1 MTETFRP
8 AWWLPDPHTQTL
20 WPRFFRTRPR
30 LNTVTERWETPDG
43 DEIDVIRLGA
53 APGSPRLI
61 LVHGLEGSVRSH
73 YVGGLLHAASRRS
86 WGGDLLIFR
95 TCNGEV
101 NLARRSYHSGETED
115 LDLVV
120 RRVAA
125 EYPRAPLGLVGVSLG
140 GNVVLKWLGERAGYL
155 PAQVAAAVAIS
166 TPFDLARSARRI
178 GQGFSRV
185 YERHFLRSLRA
196 KALAKIERFPDLAR
210 REAVLAAR
218 TIWEF
223 DDAYTAAVHGFRD
236 AADYYAQSSSI
247 RFLDRIRV
255 PTLLLSARDDPFHPP
270 EVLSDVERIARS
282 NPHLVTDFPARGGHV
297 GFVEGAGPWRTRS
310 YAESRAVSFLAQK
323 LQVRPG
329 A

>member
-1 MTETFRP
+1 MTATFRP

-20 WPRFFRTRPR
+20 WPRFFRARPR
-30 LNTVTERWETPDG
+30 LATVTERWETPDG
-43 DEIDVIRLGA
+43 DEIDVIRLGTS
-53 APGSPRLI
+53 PGSPRLI

-73 YVGGLLHAASRRS
+73 YVGGLLDAAWGRG

-101 NLARRSYHSGETED
+101 NRARRSYHSGETDD

-120 RRVAA
+120 QRVAT
-125 EYPRAPLGLVGVSLG
+125 EYPKAPLGLVGVSLG
-140 GNVVLKWLGERAGYL
+140 ANVLLKWLGERSRDI
-155 PAQVAAAVAIS
+155 PPQVAAAVAIS

-185 YERHFLRSLRA
+185 YERHFLKSLRA
-196 KALAKIERFPDLAR
+196 KALAKIDRFPDLAK

-247 RFLDRIRV
+247 QFLPGIRV

-270 EVLSDVERIARS
+270 EVLDEVERIAQT
-282 NPHLVTDFPARGGHV
+282 NPYLATDFPARGGHV
-297 GFVEGAGPWRTRS
+297 GFVEGAVPWRARS
-310 YAESRAVSFLAQK
+310 YAESRAASFLAQK
-323 LQVRPG
+323 LQSRVG

>member
-1 MTETFRP
+1 MTATFRP

-20 WPRFFRTRPR
+20 WPRFFRARPR
-30 LNTVTERWETPDG
+30 LATVTERWETPDG
-43 DEIDVIRLGA
+43 DEIDVIRLGTS
-53 APGSPRLI
+53 PGSPRLI

-73 YVGGLLHAASRRS
+73 YVGGLLDAAWGRG

-101 NLARRSYHSGETED
+101 NRARRSYHSGETDD

-120 RRVAA
+120 QRVAT
-125 EYPRAPLGLVGVSLG
+125 EYPTAPLGLVGVSLG
-140 GNVVLKWLGERAGYL
+140 ANVLLKWLGERSRDI
-155 PAQVAAAVAIS
+155 PPQVAAAVAIS

-185 YERHFLRSLRA
+185 YERHFLKSLRA
-196 KALAKIERFPDLAR
+196 KALAKIDRFPDLAK

-247 RFLDRIRV
+247 QFLPGIRV

-270 EVLSDVERIARS
+270 EVLDEVERIAQT
-282 NPHLVTDFPARGGHV
+282 NPYLATDFPARGGHV
-297 GFVEGAGPWRTRS
+297 GFVEGTVPWRARS
-310 YAESRAVSFLAQK
+310 YAESRAASFLAQK
-323 LQVRPG
+323 LQSRVG

>member
-1 MTETFRP
+1 MTATFRP

-20 WPRFFRTRPR
+20 WPRFFRARPR
-30 LNTVTERWETPDG
+30 LATVTERWETPDG
-43 DEIDVIRLGA
+43 DEIDVIRLGTS
-53 APGSPRLI
+53 PGSPRLI

-73 YVGGLLHAASRRS
+73 YVGGLLDAAWGRG

-101 NLARRSYHSGETED
+101 NRARRSYHSGETDD

-120 RRVAA
+120 QRVAT
-125 EYPRAPLGLVGVSLG
+125 EYPTAPLGLVGVSLG
-140 GNVVLKWLGERAGYL
+140 ANVLLKWLGERSRDI
-155 PAQVAAAVAIS
+155 PPQVAAAVAIS

-185 YERHFLRSLRA
+185 YERHFLKSLRA
-196 KALAKIERFPDLAR
+196 KALAKIDRFPDLAK

-247 RFLDRIRV
+247 QFLPGIRV

-270 EVLSDVERIARS
+270 EVLDEVERIAQT
-282 NPHLVTDFPARGGHV
+282 NPYLATDFPARGGHV
-297 GFVEGAGPWRTRS
+297 GFVEGAVPWRARS
-310 YAESRAVSFLAQK
+310 YAESRAASFLAQK
-323 LQVRPG
+323 LQSRVG

>member
-1 MTETFRP
+1 MTATFRP

-20 WPRFFRTRPR
+20 WPRFFRARPR
-30 LNTVTERWETPDG
+30 LATVTERWETPDG
-43 DEIDVIRLGA
+43 DEIDVIRLGTS
-53 APGSPRLI
+53 PGSPRLI

-73 YVGGLLHAASRRS
+73 YVGGLLDAAWGRG

-101 NLARRSYHSGETED
+101 NRARRSYHSGETDD

-120 RRVAA
+120 QRVAT
-125 EYPRAPLGLVGVSLG
+125 EYPKAPLGLVGVSLG
-140 GNVVLKWLGERAGYL
+140 ANVLLKWLGERSRDI
-155 PAQVAAAVAIS
+155 PPQVAAAVAIS

-185 YERHFLRSLRA
+185 YERHFLKSLRA
-196 KALAKIERFPDLAR
+196 KALAKIDRFPDLAK

-247 RFLDRIRV
+247 QFLPGIRV

-270 EVLSDVERIARS
+270 EVLDEVERIAQT
-282 NPHLVTDFPARGGHV
+282 NPYLATDFPARGGHV
-297 GFVEGAGPWRTRS
+297 GFVEGTVPWRARS
-310 YAESRAVSFLAQK
+310 YAESRAASFLAQK
-323 LQVRPG
+323 LQSRVG